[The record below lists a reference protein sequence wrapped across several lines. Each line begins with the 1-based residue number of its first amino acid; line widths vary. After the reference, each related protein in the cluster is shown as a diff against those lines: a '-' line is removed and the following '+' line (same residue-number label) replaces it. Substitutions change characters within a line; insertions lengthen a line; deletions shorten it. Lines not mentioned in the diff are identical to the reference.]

1 MALFTVEADGKPICT
16 FAADDLNQ
24 AGQMAEIEKEEWAEI
39 GAITEQA
46 VLSVRNAN
54 ISEAMVWKE
63 IVAEA
68 VEDGAVDDVQ
78 EAEDSIVAFHV
89 PLADGNGEDDDED
102 EDDDDEDEDED
113 LDDEDEDDDGR

>member
-39 GAITEQA
+39 GAITDQA
-46 VLSVRNAN
+46 VLSVRSAN

-68 VEDGAVDDVQ
+68 VADGAVEDVQ

-89 PLADGNGEDDDED
+89 PLAGENGEDNDEDDEYED
-102 EDDDDEDEDED
+102 EDDD
-113 LDDEDEDDDGR
+113 LDDEDDEDEGR